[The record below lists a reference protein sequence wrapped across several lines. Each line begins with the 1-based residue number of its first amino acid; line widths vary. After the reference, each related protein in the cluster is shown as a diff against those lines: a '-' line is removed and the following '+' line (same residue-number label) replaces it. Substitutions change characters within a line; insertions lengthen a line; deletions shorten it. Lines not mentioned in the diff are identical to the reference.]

1 MAKGSGGWPTRGG
14 GSGGSSPRKA
24 QDMQAKLMETLTKAQ
39 EDLTNA
45 TVEGMAGGGMVK
57 VVMRGDQKV
66 ESITLSPE
74 VVDPE
79 DVDMLQ
85 DLLVVAFND
94 AAEKVQ
100 GMQQQLM
107 GSLTGGL
114 SLPGLT

>member
-1 MAKGSGGWPTRGG
+1 
-14 GSGGSSPRKA
+14 
-24 QDMQAKLMETLTKAQ
+24 MQAKLMETLTKAQ
-39 EDLTNA
+39 EDLTNS
-45 TVEGMAGGGMVK
+45 TVEGSAGGGMVK

-66 ESITLSPE
+66 ESIALSPE

-85 DLLVVAFND
+85 DLLVVAIND